1 MASFVIEWC
10 AQTTCTSAI
19 RLSKKVLVLDGETPL
34 MDSDISRVFKAAK
47 PGIKVIL
54 QEKTDKWI
62 GVLKSKWDKYRFM
75 EHLNALDLQ

>member
-1 MASFVIEWC
+1 
-10 AQTTCTSAI
+10 
-19 RLSKKVLVLDGETPL
+19 
-34 MDSDISRVFKAAK
+34 MDSDISRIFKAAK